1 MDLWY
6 SAAASKGEEFRIKI
20 KRPLFSAE
28 REGRRIDV
36 LETEDLGR
44 LLLIDG
50 QIALS
55 EECSDAYREMA
66 VHVPLN
72 VHRRVSSV
80 LVAGGGDGGIVTE
93 LVRYPEIE
101 RIVVIE
107 PDDGVIEASRR
118 FFPSLT
124 AGFSDPRV
132 HVEQTAVEDFVRDT
146 KDRFDLIIVD
156 RPENDSPGE
165 NSLAQAFYCDSF
177 RILSGDGILVNR
189 AGMATFKEGRL
200 DLIRAVGKLKRLFPI
215 YRLFKVAQTAGGPG
229 ELLLGFASKRYDPVK
244 DENTG
249 NWQTRGLPTVYYTP
263 AIHSAAFALPRYVE
277 ELLEGI

>member
-1 MDLWY
+1 MELWY
-6 SAAASKGEEFRIKI
+6 SEAASRGAEFRIKI
-20 KRPLFSAE
+20 RRPLFSAE

-50 QIALS
+50 RIALS

-80 LVAGGGDGGIVTE
+80 LVAGGGDGGIVSE

-101 RIVVIE
+101 RIAVVE
-107 PDDGVIEASRR
+107 PDDGVVEASRR
-118 FFPSLT
+118 FFPALT

-132 HVEQTAVEDFVRDT
+132 HVEQTAAGDFVRDT
-146 KDRFDLIIVD
+146 KERFDLIIVD
-156 RPENDSPGE
+156 RVENEGPGE
-165 NSLAQAFYCDSF
+165 SSLAQAFYCDSF

-189 AGMATFKEGRL
+189 AGVATFKEGRL
-200 DLIRAVGKLKRLFPI
+200 DLIRAAGKLKRLFPL
-215 YRLFKVAQTAGGPG
+215 YRLFRVAQPAGCPG

-244 DENTG
+244 DENAG
-249 NWQTRGLPTVYYTP
+249 NWEKRGIDSSYYTP
-263 AIHSAAFALPRYVE
+263 EMHRAAFALPRYIG